1 MVTKLNS
8 LYLLLQG
15 SGNIMRKEVKK
26 KNVRNKLEKEARITK
41 GMSCRHDIAIGLM
54 KSLEMW
60 LTAQDMLST
69 QCLNTFSQMGMS

>member
-15 SGNIMRKEVKK
+15 SGNIIRKEVK

-69 QCLNTFSQMGMS
+69 QCLNTFSQMGRS